1 MTAGRSVV
9 DWGLGEGRKGKKGLC
24 ESELLGLRDVSI
36 FFSTDAFICVYVKA
50 YHVILKDE
58 WFVFVS
64 YASVR
69 LALSL
74 SPSLSVGYCLQLL
87 TK

>member
-1 MTAGRSVV
+1 MVA
-9 DWGLGEGRKGKKGLC
+9 WGLGEGRKGEKGLC
-24 ESELLGLRDVSI
+24 ESELLGLRDASI
-36 FFSTDAFICVYVKA
+36 FFSTDAFVCGYVKA
-50 YHVILKDE
+50 YHVVLKDE

-64 YASVR
+64 YTSIR
-69 LALSL
+69 LTLFL